1 MSKIKLTFVAAAI
14 CGGLLALAPVSG
26 AFAAPIAPIGKA
38 ANAIDPRS
46 VVYYDGYYRRHY
58 RHYGYYHRP
67 YYRHYGFPGTIM
79 AIIVTVGGATVVGS
93 AIGDTVNNSRSHMAT
108 VTGSP

>member
-14 CGGLLALAPVSG
+14 CGGLLALAPMCG

-38 ANAIDPRS
+38 ANAIDSRS

-67 YYRHYGFPGTIM
+67 YYRHYGYYHGHYRHCWWRYGRRIC
-79 AIIVTVGGATVVGS
+79 
-93 AIGDTVNNSRSHMAT
+93 RW
-108 VTGSP
+108 

>member
-14 CGGLLALAPVSG
+14 CGGLLALAPMSG
-26 AFAAPIAPIGKA
+26 AFAAPMAPIGKA

-67 YYRHYGFPGTIM
+67 RY
-79 AIIVTVGGATVVGS
+79 IVTVGGATVVGS
-93 AIGDTVNNSRSHMAT
+93 AVGDTVNNSQSHMAT

>member
-14 CGGLLALAPVSG
+14 CGGLLALAPMSG
-26 AFAAPIAPIGKA
+26 AFAAPMAPIGKA

-67 YYRHYGFPGTIM
+67 YSSSLCF
-79 AIIVTVGGATVVGS
+79 VTVGGATVVGS
-93 AIGDTVNNSRSHMAT
+93 AVGDTVNNSQSHMAT

>member
-1 MSKIKLTFVAAAI
+1 MSKILTFVAAAI
-14 CGGLLALAPVSG
+14 CGGLLALAPMSG

-46 VVYYDGYYRRHY
+46 VVYYDGIIVAITVTTGIIIAHITVTT
-58 RHYGYYHRP
+58 
-67 YYRHYGFPGTIM
+67 GTIM

-93 AIGDTVNNSRSHMAT
+93 AVGDTVNNSRSHMAT

>member
-14 CGGLLALAPVSG
+14 CGGLLALAPMSG
-26 AFAAPIAPIGKA
+26 AFAAPMAPIGKA

-58 RHYGYYHRP
+58 RHYGFSSFISYYHRP
-67 YYRHYGFPGTIM
+67 YRHCWWRYGRRIC
-79 AIIVTVGGATVVGS
+79 
-93 AIGDTVNNSRSHMAT
+93 RW
-108 VTGSP
+108 

>member
-14 CGGLLALAPVSG
+14 CGGLLALAPMSG
-26 AFAAPIAPIGKA
+26 AFAAPMAPIGKA

-46 VVYYDGYYRRHY
+46 VVSTTTGIIVAITVTTGIIITHITVTT
-58 RHYGYYHRP
+58 
-67 YYRHYGFPGTIM
+67 GTIM
-79 AIIVTVGGATVVGS
+79 AIIVTVGGTTVVGS
-93 AIGDTVNNSRSHMAT
+93 AVGDTVNNSRSHMAT